1 MKIYGKTKYHQHDPR
16 KKRPAFANILTTLN
30 RRRLATFNKDWH
42 DNFKTCISHV
52 RDLINHPTI
61 MEVFTNNSVNET
73 KLVDALKQGG
83 QRAIED
89 FYDQYAPAFYGEI
102 KKIFFKEDISSHTLL
117 KVFSTIFT
125 SIATYDQSKERLF
138 TWGFKIVHK
147 EIRKQKTELVLKEI
161 FFCRQSNLHTTSIS
175 G

>member
-1 MKIYGKTKYHQHDPR
+1 
-16 KKRPAFANILTTLN
+16 
-30 RRRLATFNKDWH
+30 
-42 DNFKTCISHV
+42 
-52 RDLINHPTI
+52 
-61 MEVFTNNSVNET
+61 MEVFTNNAVNET
-73 KLVDALKQGG
+73 KLVDALKKGG
-83 QRAIED
+83 QRAFED

-102 KKIFFKEDISSHTLL
+102 KKTFFKEDISSHTLV

-125 SIATYDQSKERLF
+125 TIATYDQSKEHLF

-161 FFCRQSNLHTTSIS
+161 FFCRQSNLHTISIS

>member
-1 MKIYGKTKYHQHDPR
+1 
-16 KKRPAFANILTTLN
+16 
-30 RRRLATFNKDWH
+30 
-42 DNFKTCISHV
+42 
-52 RDLINHPTI
+52 
-61 MEVFTNNSVNET
+61 MEIFTNHAVKET
-73 KLVDALKQGG
+73 KLVDAMKQGG
-83 QRAIED
+83 QTAFED

-102 KKIFFKEDISSHTLL
+102 KKTFFKEDISSLTLV

-138 TWGFKIVHK
+138 TWGFNIVHK
-147 EIRKQKTELVLKEI
+147 EIRQQKTELVLKEI